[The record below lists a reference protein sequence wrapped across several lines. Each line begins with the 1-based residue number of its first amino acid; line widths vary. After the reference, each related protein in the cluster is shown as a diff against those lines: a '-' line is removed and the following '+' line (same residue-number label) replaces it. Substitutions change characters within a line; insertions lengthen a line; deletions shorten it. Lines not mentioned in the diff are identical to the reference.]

1 MGKLLYYDAKLYDH
15 TPMDA
20 NLFSRIC
27 PKFCVQ
33 IVFEFGFKHII
44 GSSSHRSQLLQNLSE
59 SYRSNI
65 ENARPDTLAIPDF
78 LCGQKVGEQWQ
89 MVPYSP

>member
-33 IVFEFGFKHII
+33 IVFEFGFKC
-44 GSSSHRSQLLQNLSE
+44 LLISWPKN
-59 SYRSNI
+59 N
-65 ENARPDTLAIPDF
+65 ENANNRQNF
-78 LCGQKVGEQWQ
+78 YQ
-89 MVPYSP
+89 

>member
-33 IVFEFGFKHII
+33 IVFEFGFKNLISPLI
-44 GSSSHRSQLLQNLSE
+44 AAFCISERAENIKIVISSILVFFGAN
-59 SYRSNI
+59 
-65 ENARPDTLAIPDF
+65 
-78 LCGQKVGEQWQ
+78 
-89 MVPYSP
+89 

>member
-1 MGKLLYYDAKLYDH
+1 MEYLGSTALINHFSSACFDQVKFYGCMGKLLYYDAKLYDH

-33 IVFEFGFKHII
+33 IVFEFGFKH
-44 GSSSHRSQLLQNLSE
+44 LLKDQNDME
-59 SYRSNI
+59 YH
-65 ENARPDTLAIPDF
+65 A
-78 LCGQKVGEQWQ
+78 
-89 MVPYSP
+89 